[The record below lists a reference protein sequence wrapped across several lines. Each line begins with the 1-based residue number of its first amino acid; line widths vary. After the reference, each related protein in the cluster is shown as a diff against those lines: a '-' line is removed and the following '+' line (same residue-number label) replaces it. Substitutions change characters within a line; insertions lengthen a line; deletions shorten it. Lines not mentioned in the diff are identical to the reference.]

1 MFHIAL
7 AIHGRVPRSE
17 TVRRIRYM
25 YFFVRFCRNRS
36 DRLTIA
42 NSELIHK
49 QFHKIYLARQPS
61 GLTMTQIFL

>member
-17 TVRRIRYM
+17 TVRRIRYV
-25 YFFVRFCRNRS
+25 FFVRDCRNRS

-49 QFHKIYLARQPS
+49 QFYKI
-61 GLTMTQIFL
+61 